1 MRAHIFIDAE
11 SARLRSFGS
20 SSRGSTNIVKLE
32 LEVSDPYRLGDLL
45 AQLGKFRQDQAAPVK
60 PATRRRQTPQQLL
73 LAPPETDR

>member
-11 SARLRSFGS
+11 SARLRSYRS

-45 AQLGKFRQDQAAPVK
+45 AQLGKFRQDQATPVK
-60 PATRRRQTPQQLL
+60 PASRRRQQLL